1 MSAPFWGR
9 LRPVSRWFNTAGA
22 CLPADHYILP
32 TRRRLPEVRR
42 LIEQRESFVVHAPRR
57 VGKTTSFLA
66 LAEELTAEG
75 RHVAL
80 LVSTLAGADRPDEPG
95 AAELAILH
103 TLEQAARAQLPL
115 EQQPPPR
122 PEAQPGGRLD
132 AALRVWAQTLRRPLV
147 VFLDDVDAFRDSAMD
162 HVLRQLLRASLGQPA
177 AAAPWTLALLGLRGA
192 PERWSAA
199 GRTDAGAPEP
209 LPRAVRSITLPD
221 FTREDV
227 AELYQQ
233 HTEATGQR
241 FERAA
246 VERAFALSR
255 GQPWLVNALAK
266 LLVEQLVLD
275 RAQPVSLAD
284 VERAGELLLAARGTP
299 LGRLAHRLHEP
310 RLRAVFEPMLAG
322 TTAEALPEEDV
333 RLAAHLGLVRLEP
346 GGAVDV
352 ANPIYR
358 ELIARTLAL
367 SSRASLPHLPSTW
380 LRADGHL
387 DLERLLDAFVGFWRR
402 HGEALLASTSSP
414 EIAPYMVMTA
424 FLDRVASGGGTL
436 ERTYGIGRGRMD
448 LCLRYGPEV
457 LGLTLKVWREG
468 GADPLAEGLEQL
480 EEHLAGLEARAGWL
494 VLFDQRTGIPPVE
507 ERVFV
512 SRQETSTGRAAVV
525 LLA

>member
-1 MSAPFWGR
+1 M
-9 LRPVSRWFNTAGA
+9 
-22 CLPADHYILP
+22 LP
-32 TRRRLPEVRR
+32 THRRLPDVRR
-42 LIEQRESFVVHAPRR
+42 LIDQRESFVVHAPRR

-80 LVSTLAGADRPDEPG
+80 LVSTLSGADRPDEPG
-95 AAELAILH
+95 GADLALLH
-103 TLEQAARAQLPL
+103 ALEQAARAQLPS

-122 PEAQPGGRLD
+122 PEAQPGGRLN
-132 AALRVWAQTLRRPLV
+132 AALRAWARALRRPLV
-147 VFLDDVDAFRDSAMD
+147 VFFDDVDAFPGSAMD
-162 HVLRQLLRASLGQPA
+162 DVLRQLLRASLGQPA
-177 AAAPWTLALLGLRGA
+177 EAAPWTLALLGLHGG

-199 GRTDAGAPEP
+199 AGHTDPGAPEP
-209 LPRAVRSITLPD
+209 ILHAVRSITLPD
-221 FTREDV
+221 FTRDDV

-266 LLVEQLVLD
+266 LLVEQLDVD
-275 RAQPVSLAD
+275 RARPVALAD

-299 LGRLAHRLHEP
+299 LDRLSQRLQAP
-310 RLRAVFEPMLAG
+310 RIRAVFEPMIAG
-322 TTAEALPEEDV
+322 TRPEALSEEDILLV
-333 RLAAHLGLVRLEP
+333 AQLGLVRQVP
-346 GGAVDV
+346 GGSMEV

-367 SSRASLPHLPSTW
+367 ASRASLPHLPPTW
-380 LRADGHL
+380 LRADGRL

-402 HGEALLASTSSP
+402 HGEALLTSASP

-436 ERTYGIGRGRMD
+436 ERAYGIGRGRMD

-480 EEHLAGLEARAGWL
+480 EDHLAGLEARAGWL
-494 VLFDQRTGIPPVE
+494 VLFDQRNGIPPVE
-507 ERVFV
+507 ERLAV
-512 SRQETSTGRAAVV
+512 SRRETSTGRAAVV